1 MKKILLILALFSV
14 AIILL
19 TFAYSLF
26 TRSQSAAGLVDGKL
40 TPCLDSPN
48 CVCSEFPEDT
58 AHDHAIEPIQ
68 LPEGVDGMA
77 VMTSVIEDLGGTIQ
91 TSDETYLAAT
101 FRTKFFRFTDDVEVR
116 LDAEAGVLHI
126 RSASRAGYGDMGLN
140 RERVEKIRAAFAEKA
155 AR

>member
-1 MKKILLILALFSV
+1 MKKILLIL
-14 AIILL
+14 ILIPVL
-19 TFAYSLF
+19 LIVMTFVWSLI
-26 TRSQSAAGLVDGKL
+26 TRGQSAAGIVDGKL
-40 TPCLDSPN
+40 TPCPDSPN
-48 CVCSEFPEDT
+48 CVCSEYPEDT

-91 TSDETYLAAT
+91 TSDETYLAAI

-140 RERVEKIRAAFAEKA
+140 RERVEEIRAAFAEKA